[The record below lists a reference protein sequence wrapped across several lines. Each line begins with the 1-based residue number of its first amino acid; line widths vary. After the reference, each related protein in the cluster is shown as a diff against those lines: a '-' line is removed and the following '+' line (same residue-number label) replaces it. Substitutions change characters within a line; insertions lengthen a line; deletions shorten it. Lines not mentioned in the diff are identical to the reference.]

1 MDKIAKALKKL
12 SAQENQIIKD
22 ILTGLKNKNLQGL
35 DIKKLKGNEDI
46 FRVRKGKIR
55 IMYRLLKNN
64 DTMVL
69 AIERRS
75 EKTYKNFK

>member
-12 SAQENQIIKD
+12 SPQENQIIKD
-22 ILTGLKNKNLQGL
+22 ILTCLKNKNLQGL
-35 DIKKLKGNEDI
+35 DIKKLKGNNDI
-46 FRVRKGKIR
+46 FRVKKRKIR
-55 IMYRLLKNN
+55 IIYRLLENN
-64 DTMVL
+64 DIMVL

>member
-12 SAQENQIIKD
+12 SPQENQIIKD

-55 IMYRLLKNN
+55 IIYRLLKNN

-69 AIERRS
+69 AIERKS

>member
-12 SAQENQIIKD
+12 SPQENQIIKD

>member
-12 SAQENQIIKD
+12 SPQENQIIKD

-55 IMYRLLKNN
+55 IIYRLLKNN